1 LDIKIK
7 RLKLTISTLK
17 LLLYFFPIFYLIFN
31 YFQKYVFSQ
40 LVKGGDISKT
50 LDMKGREA
58 AVKLIDVSSTFIY
71 NQYQLKHLYEL
82 NTQFIHFCFFFQLMF
97 IYTYTCIQNKKLNYF
112 FKLSVLSKKLNPV
125 FQNYYFYRILV

>member
-1 LDIKIK
+1 MLD
-7 RLKLTISTLK
+7 
-17 LLLYFFPIFYLIFN
+17 FFPIFYLIFN

-71 NQYQLKHLYEL
+71 NQYQFKHLYEL
-82 NTQFIHFCFFFQLMF
+82 NTQFISFF
-97 IYTYTCIQNKKLNYF
+97 N
-112 FKLSVLSKKLNPV
+112 
-125 FQNYYFYRILV
+125 